1 MAISALNVGGT
12 AGARPSVGAF
22 FGKSTA
28 ANDNAQKVSS
38 DFISGDMMSSILGSI
53 SGISAELKK
62 IQQFSKD
69 VIKSFERL
77 VVDMRKLNNDITSK
91 FKSVNA
97 QMKKDNVDFLRSIT
111 RSYGD
116 ALEAV
121 NIPEK
126 AAGAVGAAATAAAPA
141 GSSIADTAASI
152 ASTAAD
158 LLSGSKKAVGAA
170 AAKETVKDVAKGA
183 SKPTLK
189 AVVKK
194 VAASAGGKMLAK
206 AIPGVALVAGLFSAA
221 SRAFE
226 GDLKGA
232 AAEATLG
239 AAATIPGVGT
249 AASVAGNV
257 ALLARDIYKE
267 YYGVQPEDDPQAK
280 ERLQEIVDMLKSE
293 ISGDVK
299 DTKEIIKV
307 GGEEA
312 KQGEPL
318 SDKQMMAVDMALNM
332 NPENAKQY
340 PDWLMEQYNKQ
351 KGEKAAG
358 APAGG
363 NTTTTAAAAPL
374 PQAQVNVSANQPT
387 DGNVAAGN
395 EAAPAQTQV
404 QQTTPPAPAANETA
418 TPPAAAA
425 SAPAAETGTPMKVA
439 DIPPSAPPTD
449 VPAEGGNATPAAA
462 APTNAPPP
470 AAPAMGTPAQ
480 VEEDFSNLANVSGVQ
495 VEKGKDLPDKAM
507 MTLDAMMENDPEAT
521 ARKYPAWVL
530 EQYAKQSGK
539 GSPAGGAGDQ
549 TNPELGGGAGG
560 TPDAEGGSSGG
571 SGSMGGP
578 EGEAG
583 QPAGAP
589 EAAPAAPPSVPAD
602 LVPPSQAN
610 QESKPIV
617 MNNESSSSSGSVTS
631 GEADNT
637 SGQNLPMT
645 AQNDSLSEYFAKQNI
660 DYQ

>member
-121 NIPEK
+121 NVPEK
-126 AAGAVGAAATAAAPA
+126 AAGAVGAAATATAPA

-299 DTKEIIKV
+299 ETVIKV
-307 GGEEA
+307 GGEEV

-318 SDKQMMAVDMALNM
+318 NDKQMIAVESALSMGN
-332 NPENAKQY
+332 NNY
-340 PDWLMEQYNKQ
+340 PDWLMDQYNKQ

-358 APAGG
+358 APTGG

-374 PQAQVNVSANQPT
+374 PQANVSANQPT
-387 DGNVAAGN
+387 DGNAAAGN

-439 DIPPSAPPTD
+439 DIPPSATPAD
-449 VPAEGGNATPAAA
+449 VPAEGGNATAAAA

-480 VEEDFSNLANVSGVQ
+480 VEEDFSNLANVAGVQ
-495 VEKGKDLPDKAM
+495 VEKDKDIPDKAM
-507 MTLDAMMENDPEAT
+507 MALDAMMENDPEAA

-539 GSPAGGAGDQ
+539 AGSPAGGMGDQ
-549 TNPELGGGAGG
+549 TNPDLGTGGEDATGGGGGGGEPAGKS
-560 TPDAEGGSSGG
+560 EN
-571 SGSMGGP
+571 
-578 EGEAG
+578 E
-583 QPAGAP
+583 AGAP
-589 EAAPAAPPSVPAD
+589 GGMPEPIQSAPPNVPAD
-602 LVPPSQAN
+602 LEPPSQEN
-610 QESKPIV
+610 KSTTPIV

-637 SGQNLPMT
+637 SGQNLPMN
-645 AQNDSLSEYFAKQNI
+645 AQNEALTEYFAKQNI

>member
-12 AGARPSVGAF
+12 TGARPSVGAF

-62 IQQFSKD
+62 IQQLSKD

-77 VVDMRKLNNDITSK
+77 VADMRKLNNDITAK

-121 NIPEK
+121 NVPEK
-126 AAGAVGAAATAAAPA
+126 AVGAVGAAAATAAAPA
-141 GSSIADTAASI
+141 GGSIADAAASI

-226 GDLKGA
+226 GDFKGA

-299 DTKEIIKV
+299 ETVIKV
-307 GGEEA
+307 GGEEV

-318 SDKQMMAVDMALNM
+318 SDKQMIAVEGALAMGN
-332 NPENAKQY
+332 NNY

-363 NTTTTAAAAPL
+363 NNTAAAPPL
-374 PQAQVNVSANQPT
+374 PQVSVTANQPT
-387 DGNVAAGN
+387 GADAATGN
-395 EAAPAQTQV
+395 EGTPAQG
-404 QQTTPPAPAANETA
+404 QTNQKTPSAPAAEATTA
-418 TPPAAAA
+418 TPPAAAT
-425 SAPAAETGTPMKVA
+425 PAAEATTGAPMKVA
-439 DIPPSAPPTD
+439 DIPSSVPADT
-449 VPAEGGNATPAAA
+449 PAEGGNATAAAA

-539 GSPAGGAGDQ
+539 EGSPAGGMGDQ
-549 TNPELGGGAGG
+549 TKPDLGTGGEDATGGGGGGGGGESTGKPEGEVGAPGG
-560 TPDAEGGSSGG
+560 TPEPIQS
-571 SGSMGGP
+571 
-578 EGEAG
+578 
-583 QPAGAP
+583 
-589 EAAPAAPPSVPAD
+589 APPNVPAD
-602 LVPPSQAN
+602 LAPPSQTSQN
-610 QESKPIV
+610 NKPIV

-631 GEADNT
+631 GEADNM

-645 AQNDSLSEYFAKQNI
+645 AQNEALTEYFAKQNI